1 MNKMKQIDDIFQK
14 HKAILKKLIKKG
26 LNLKI
31 DIKEIIEFQEKNL
44 SEFNFHELNN
54 ILIFIGNYNKKQ
66 YLVEIE
72 IDCYSGIRCK
82 KCYIKELKKT
92 EEAKKYKK
100 IINDNLIKLN
110 MEELS
115 DEKLKIS
122 PKFNKLL
129 KRLKKT
135 NLKPRIIDSLKSI
148 YAEDFFQD
156 IEIPKYAF
164 LINDGKMIIF
174 SKIRRN
180 TKCTIIIEI
189 DSFGN
194 YFLVD
199 CFSKNRIHNK
209 NTRNLKRKFEKE
221 LRKINGIF
229 KPIIKS
235 IVETIVKIFK
245 KKKFFNGWFPVLL
258 KTESKVF
265 SEYEQFYFVKRKRN

>member
-14 HKAILKKLIKKG
+14 HKAILEKINKKG

-31 DIKEIIEFQEKNL
+31 DNKEIVKFQDKNF

-54 ILIFIGNYNKKQ
+54 ILIFIGNYKEEQ

-72 IDCYSGIRCK
+72 IDYYSGIRCK
-82 KCYIKELKKT
+82 KCYIKESKET
-92 EEAKKYKK
+92 EDAKKYKK

-122 PKFNKLL
+122 KKFNKLI

-135 NLKPRIIDSLKSI
+135 NLKPRLISSLKSI

-156 IEIPKYAF
+156 IEIPKSAF
-164 LINDGKMIIF
+164 LINDGKIIIF
-174 SKIRRN
+174 SKIRKN
-180 TKCTIIIEI
+180 TKCTIIIGI
-189 DSFGN
+189 DFFGN
-194 YFLVD
+194 YFLFD
-199 CFSKNRIHNK
+199 CFSKNRIRNK
-209 NTRNLKRKFEKE
+209 NTKNLERKFEKE

-229 KPIIKS
+229 KPMIKNTAEKII
-235 IVETIVKIFK
+235 KIFK
-245 KKKFFNGWFPVLL
+245 KKKIFQDGKPGWQSEFFGD
-258 KTESKVF
+258 
-265 SEYEQFYFVKRKRN
+265 YEKFYFVKRKRN

>member
-1 MNKMKQIDDIFQK
+1 MNEMKQIDDIFQK
-14 HKAILKKLIKKG
+14 HKVILEKINKKG

-31 DIKEIIEFQEKNL
+31 DNKEIVKFQDKNL
-44 SEFNFHELNN
+44 SEFNFYELNN
-54 ILIFIGNYNKKQ
+54 ILIFIGNYNKEQ

-72 IDCYSGIRCK
+72 IDCYSGIKCK
-82 KCYIKELKKT
+82 KCYIKESKET
-92 EEAKKYKK
+92 EDAKKYKK

-122 PKFNKLL
+122 KKFNKLI

-156 IEIPKYAF
+156 IEIPKYVF

-180 TKCTIIIEI
+180 TKCTIIIGI
-189 DSFGN
+189 DSFEN

-199 CFSKNRIHNK
+199 CFSKNRMHNK
-209 NTRNLKRKFEKE
+209 NTKNLERKFEKE

-229 KPIIKS
+229 KPIIKN
-235 IVETIVKIFK
+235 IVETIIKIFK
-245 KKKFFNGWFPVLL
+245 KKKFFNGWVPILR

-265 SEYEQFYFVKRKRN
+265 PEYEKFYFVKRKRK